1 MTELRLF
8 NSLTRQLETFTPV
21 HPGEARVYTCG
32 PTVYNYPHI
41 GNMRAYVFAD
51 TLGRVLSYKG
61 YKLTHVINI
70 TDVGH
75 LTDDADAGEDKMEK
89 MAAEKAQSI
98 WDIARHYTEAYWEDI
113 KALNIRQP
121 AHWSIATDYVPAMI
135 EFAKS
140 IADKHCYEIDDGL
153 YFDVSTVNNYGQL
166 AGISRANLISEQLDA
181 KEILSH
187 QLDTTED
194 VNERASI
201 VAEII
206 IDTIAESEFG
216 RIETVEGKRNAAD
229 FAIWRKTPA
238 GETRQMEWDS
248 PWGKGAPG
256 WHLECSVMSEALLGL
271 PFDIHTGGI
280 DHREIHHPNEIA
292 QNQARCHSDAS
303 GANIW
308 MHNNFLIDRTGKMS
322 KSSGEFLRLQLLIDK
337 GFHPLAYRL
346 MCLQAH
352 YRSELEFSWEGLQAA
367 FVRLKRM
374 VIGLDQLNATHM
386 EPRPGTDE
394 WWQELW
400 AAFDEAV
407 LEDLNT
413 AVALTCLES
422 LLALKNQNAGERMVA
437 VLEMDEVLGLGLR
450 NLTRTDLRIRPKAAV
465 ITEAEIEAALAARKE
480 ARAAKDFAQSD
491 AIRDDL
497 IAKGV
502 EVMDGDPLGWDWK
515 LDV

>member
-1 MTELRLF
+1 MADLELF
-8 NSLTRQLETFTPV
+8 NSLTRRQEPFVPV

-51 TLGRVLSYKG
+51 VLGRTLTFKG

-98 WDIARHYTEAYWEDI
+98 WDIAKHYTEAYWADV
-113 KALNIRQP
+113 KALNIRGP
-121 AHWSIATDYVPAMI
+121 MKAGKPEAAHWSVATDYIEEMI
-135 EFAKS
+135 DFAKA
-140 IADKHCYEIDDGL
+140 IADKHCYELESGL
-153 YFDVSTVNNYGQL
+153 YFDVSTVEDYGRL
-166 AGISRANLISEQLDA
+166 ARAV
-181 KEILSH
+181 
-187 QLDTTED
+187 TE
-194 VNERASI
+194 EG
-201 VAEII
+201 E
-206 IDTIAESEFG
+206 G

-256 WHLECSVMSEALLGL
+256 WHLECSVMGSKLLGF

-292 QNQARCHSDAS
+292 QNQAFCGCGGLSDAVNS
-303 GANIW
+303 GAKVW
-308 MHNNFLIDRTGKMS
+308 MHNNFLVERSGKMS

-337 GFHPLAYRL
+337 GYHPLAYRM

-352 YRSELEFSWEGLQAA
+352 YRSELEFSWEGLGAA
-367 FVRLKRM
+367 LTRLKRM
-374 VIGLDQLNATHM
+374 VMQAERLKDVVSG
-386 EPRPGTDE
+386 EPQHPKFAPLLEKFD
-394 WWQELW
+394 
-400 AAFDEAV
+400 AAISD
-407 LEDLNT
+407 DLNT
-413 AVALTCLES
+413 AIALTALEDA
-422 LLALKNQNAGERMVA
+422 LAMKKVDTGVKRAVVERMDA
-437 VLEMDEVLGLGLR
+437 VLGLGLMD
-450 NLTRTDLRIRPKAAV
+450 LSRTDLRLRPKSAT
-465 ITEAEIEAALAARKE
+465 ITEAEIDDTLERRKAARAE
-480 ARAAKDFAQSD
+480 KDFAASD
-491 AIRDDL
+491 ALRDEL
-497 IAKGV
+497 AAKGV

-515 LDV
+515 L